1 MQTAEFMNRSSNSV
15 TSNRVTMRQSNE
27 NWATVRAALPIDW
40 RQLSQL
46 SDGNEEF
53 ELELLE
59 IFAIETGKLLHSAH
73 QAVIGQDA
81 QTLHHVAHQ
90 IKGGSGNIGMVE
102 MVRFARELEQQAHK
116 QDWHSAVNCLDQI
129 SRSLSYVQ
137 NFLQA
142 P

>member
-1 MQTAEFMNRSSNSV
+1 MQTAEFMNHSSNL
-15 TSNRVTMRQSNE
+15 VTMRQSSE

-40 RQLSQL
+40 TQLSQL

-59 IFAIETGKLLHSAH
+59 IFAIETGKLLHNAH

-81 QTLHHVAHQ
+81 TKLSHVAHQ
-90 IKGGSGNIGMVE
+90 IKGGSGNIGMVD
-102 MVRFARELEQQAHK
+102 MVRFARQLEEQAH
-116 QDWHSAVNCLDQI
+116 QRDWLSAVHSLDQI
-129 SRSLSYVQ
+129 SHALNCVQ
-137 NFLQA
+137 NFLQS